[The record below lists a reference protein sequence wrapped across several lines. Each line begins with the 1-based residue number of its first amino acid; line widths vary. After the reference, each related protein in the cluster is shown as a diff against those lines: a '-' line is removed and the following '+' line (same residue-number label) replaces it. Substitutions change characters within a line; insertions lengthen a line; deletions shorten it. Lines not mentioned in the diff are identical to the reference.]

1 MILHALLHFIKNII
15 KTEINLKLPK
25 FILQTNVVPYRQ
37 VFDGKNFVNDK
48 PVRYILY
55 LFYIFVKYI
64 FAI

>member
-48 PVRYILY
+48 PVRYI
-55 LFYIFVKYI
+55 YIYFI
-64 FAI
+64 FL